1 MICVLIEFIVKP
13 GQEDEFVEAWTDLT
27 RYIRANFG
35 SRGSRLH
42 DTGEG
47 RYVGY
52 AQWPDAQT
60 HATAGDD
67 SAEYRRLRER
77 MNATLEK
84 GESTLLDKMDVAVD
98 LLDSDPA

>member
-1 MICVLIEFIVKP
+1 MITVLIEFVVKP
-13 GQEDEFVEAWTDLT
+13 GREAEFVEAWTELT

-42 DTGEG
+42 RAGDD
-47 RYVGY
+47 RYLGY

-67 SAEYRRLRER
+67 SDEYHRLRER

-84 GESTLLDKMDVAVD
+84 GESRLLEKMEVAVD
-98 LLDSDPA
+98 LLDSEDG